1 MRVLFANSPSARW
14 INRVGG
20 TIYRLFLIGIV
31 SIGLQACATSSV
43 RQVVPAQL
51 VDEAAVVGLN
61 SQQIRFWG
69 DEAPRNFPA
78 MVKKFESQQKAAAQ
92 AGARKRPRVHN
103 MLVISGGGSDGAFGA
118 GLLNGWSGSGK
129 RPHFSVVTGVSTGAL
144 IAPFAFLGPRYDAVL
159 KEFYTKYST
168 KDILRP
174 AVLAG
179 LLGGSAVGNSDPLAG
194 LIAKYLTRSLIREIA
209 AEHQKGRRLL
219 VGTTNLDA
227 ERPVIWNMGEIAS
240 VGTKRALQLMRKV
253 ILASASIPGVFPP
266 VLIDVKVNGKV
277 RQEMHVDGGTTD
289 NAILLPI
296 QTNIRAIEKSL
307 KHKAKRRLYIIVN
320 SHVNPEWKKVKA
332 STVDIAGRS
341 IATLIKQQTLGDI
354 LKLYGFAIKNKI
366 EFRLATVPDDFNEE
380 SKEPFDRA
388 YMTKLFNTGQ
398 AIGQTGIKWRRKPPG
413 L

>member
-1 MRVLFANSPSARW
+1 
-14 INRVGG
+14 
-20 TIYRLFLIGIV
+20 
-31 SIGLQACATSSV
+31 
-43 RQVVPAQL
+43 
-51 VDEAAVVGLN
+51 
-61 SQQIRFWG
+61 
-69 DEAPRNFPA
+69 
-78 MVKKFESQQKAAAQ
+78 
-92 AGARKRPRVHN
+92 KRPRVHN

-118 GLLNGWSGSGK
+118 GLLNGWTQSGK
-129 RPHFSVVTGVSTGAL
+129 RPNFSVVTGVSTGAL

-159 KEFYTKYST
+159 KEFYTRYST

-194 LIAKYLTRSLIREIA
+194 LIAKYLTRSLMREIA
-209 AEHQKGRRLL
+209 VEHQKGRRLL

-296 QTNIRAIEKSL
+296 QTNIRAIDKSL
-307 KHKAKRRLYIIVN
+307 KHRAKRRLYIVVN

-366 EFRLATVPDDFNEE
+366 EFRLATVPNDFNEE